1 MILDPERFAAAERP
15 FWTELEGTL
24 DRLERDAAARL
35 DLPGAERLYYLYQR
49 ACADLA
55 RLATGS
61 AEPRLRQYL
70 ETLVA
75 RAYGELN
82 ASGATTAD
90 AGNDDGQDGAAG
102 NNDDDAAAGPWRR
115 AWRWFVA
122 GFPRTVRRRW
132 RAAATAVVLT
142 LVGCGFGALG
152 IGMDYEEAKETI
164 LPGQFSHLNGRPSER
179 VAREESEGGRHLRDG
194 KASFSTALMA
204 NNIKVSFTA
213 AALGLTWGIGTVAML
228 FYNGVILGAVVWDY
242 VLDGQAVFVAGWLL
256 PHGSVE
262 IPSIL
267 LAGQAG
273 LVLGGAL
280 IGWGRRA
287 RLRERMRAVT
297 PDVATLCG
305 GAAVLLVWAG
315 LIEAFF
321 SQYHEPVVPY
331 WLKIAF
337 GSAQL
342 VGLGMF
348 LALGGATKKPGL
360 PPALTPRP

>member
-1 MILDPERFAAAERP
+1 MILDPERFAAVERP
-15 FWTELEGTL
+15 FWTELETTL

-82 ASGATTAD
+82 ASGAAV
-90 AGNDDGQDGAAG
+90 DDENGG
-102 NNDDDAAAGPWRR
+102 DAAAGPWLR
-115 AWRWFVA
+115 AWRWFAA
-122 GFPRTVRRRW
+122 GFPRAVRRRW
-132 RAAATAVVLT
+132 RAGVTAVVLT

-179 VAREESEGGRHLRDG
+179 VAKEERERGRDLSNR

-213 AALGLTWGIGTVAML
+213 AALGLTWGIGTVVML

-242 VLDGQAVFVAGWLL
+242 VLDGQGVFVAGWLL
-256 PHGSVE
+256 PHGSIE

-280 IGWGRRA
+280 VGWGRRA
-287 RLRERMRAVT
+287 RMRERMRAVT

-305 GAAVLLVWAG
+305 GAAILLVWAG

-321 SQYHEPVVPY
+321 SQYHEPVIPY
-331 WLKIAF
+331 WLKIGFGCAELLALAAF
-337 GSAQL
+337 L
-342 VGLGMF
+342 T
-348 LALGGATKKPGL
+348 LGGARKVE
-360 PPALTPRP
+360 PRS

>member
-35 DLPGAERLYYLYQR
+35 DLPGAERFYYLYQR

-82 ASGATTAD
+82 ASGATVQ
-90 AGNDDGQDGAAG
+90 GEEGEEDDPAAS
-102 NNDDDAAAGPWRR
+102 PWRR

-132 RAAATAVVLT
+132 RAAATAVILT

-287 RLRERMRAVT
+287 RMRERMRAVT

-321 SQYHEPVVPY
+321 SQYHEPVIPY
-331 WLKIAF
+331 WLKITF

-342 VGLGMF
+342 VGLGLF
-348 LALGGATKKPGL
+348 LAWGGRA
-360 PPALTPRP
+360 ARHS

>member
-82 ASGATTAD
+82 ASGASAQDD
-90 AGNDDGQDGAAG
+90 AGQEDDP
-102 NNDDDAAAGPWRR
+102 AAGPWRR

-132 RAAATAVVLT
+132 RAAATAVILT

-204 NNIKVSFTA
+204 NNIRVSFTA
-213 AALGLTWGIGTVAML
+213 AALGLTWGVGTVVML

-280 IGWGRRA
+280 IGWGRRP

-305 GAAVLLVWAG
+305 GAAILLVWAG
-315 LIEAFF
+315 LVEAFF

-331 WLKIAF
+331 WLKITF

-342 VGLGMF
+342 IGLTLF
-348 LALGGATKKPGL
+348 LTLGGTREVPRL
-360 PPALTPRP
+360 PTSPS